1 MPAIY
6 LMISNMAKKEKKEK
20 EKVIYYDDG
29 STISDMSPVMDS
41 KRRLFKNDNSKPRA
55 TEKEKLATFFQVF
68 KMMLVPTGVVL
79 LVLLILYLVFALIAK
94 GA

>member
-20 EKVIYYDDG
+20 VVYYDDG
-29 STISDMSPVMDS
+29 STISDMTPVMDS

-55 TEKEKLATFFQVF
+55 TGKEKLKTFFQVF

-79 LVLLILYLVFALIAK
+79 LVLLILYIIFALIGGCAN
-94 GA
+94 

>member
-1 MPAIY
+1 MHAIY
-6 LMISNMAKKEKKEK
+6 LTISNMAKKEKK

-41 KRRLFKNDNSKPRA
+41 RRRLFKNDNTKPRA
-55 TEKEKLATFFQVF
+55 TEKEKFKTFFQVF

-94 GA
+94 SA

>member
-1 MPAIY
+1 MHAIY
-6 LMISNMAKKEKKEK
+6 LTISNMAKKEKK

-41 KRRLFKNDNSKPRA
+41 RRRLFKNDNSKPRA
-55 TEKEKLATFFQVF
+55 TEKEKLKTFFQVF

-94 GA
+94 SA

>member
-1 MPAIY
+1 MHAIY
-6 LMISNMAKKEKKEK
+6 LTISNMAKKEKK

-41 KRRLFKNDNSKPRA
+41 RRRLFKNDNTKPRA
-55 TEKEKLATFFQVF
+55 TEKEKLKTFFQVF

-94 GA
+94 SA